1 MILTPKIELKN
12 IPIMAGGIQD
22 TLYTLFLDACEEA
35 GNKEALLDPPNRN
48 EFTIGDPRRL
58 TFNDV
63 KKEVDRFSSK
73 FFDLGFRKDDKVIL
87 QLPNIVELAILYIA
101 LSKIGVIISPAPIQ
115 YGKFEI
121 EKIIKDIGPKGFIGI
136 SEFNGKNLID
146 DLKDSFS
153 SNHVLMS
160 LGESE
165 GFIDI
170 SNLNNPTNLDELNNY
185 VDSMDYGANDL
196 LTICWTSGTTG
207 SPKGCQEVIT
217 YGEQWLRLLI
227 I

>member
-1 MILTPKIELKN
+1 MILTPENRIKEYTDN
-12 IPIMAGGIQD
+12 GWWNSD

-35 GNKEALLDPPNRN
+35 GNKEALLDPPNRK
-48 EFTIGDPRRL
+48 EFTIGDSRRL

-63 KKEVDRFSSK
+63 KKEVDKFSSK
-73 FFDLGFRKDDKVIL
+73 FFDLGFRKDDILIL

-121 EKIIKDIGPKGFIGI
+121 EKIIKDITPKGFIGI

-165 GFIDI
+165 GFL
-170 SNLNNPTNLDELNNY
+170 S
-185 VDSMDYGANDL
+185 
-196 LTICWTSGTTG
+196 
-207 SPKGCQEVIT
+207 
-217 YGEQWLRLLI
+217 
-227 I
+227 